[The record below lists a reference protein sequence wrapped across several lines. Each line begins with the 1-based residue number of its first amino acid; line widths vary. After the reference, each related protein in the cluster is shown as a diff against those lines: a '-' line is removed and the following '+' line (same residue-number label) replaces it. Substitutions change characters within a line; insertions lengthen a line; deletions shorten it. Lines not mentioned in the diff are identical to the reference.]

1 MKRIS
6 KSRKGIVLVAVITV
20 GFILIIIGLTLLKLA
35 EYEYSLTHKDVRKM
49 KAFYFA
55 EAGIANYIANAY
67 ERNFDPIDE
76 TFLDEGRYWVDV
88 NTAVFP
94 PYAIS
99 TGIVGNEQKRIRV
112 TLSFLSFPYEHA
124 IFGGNAL
131 NQDWTLDLRGTGDP
145 RRKPGTINE
154 EVGGKDTI
162 YGDVYA
168 KGDVALYEQS
178 NVNPRY
184 SENYD
189 IFGDVEATG
198 NVNTYDEAYVSG
210 SIVTNVDALEV
221 PDLVAMNY
229 EINHTHNVS
238 QIFTDE
244 GTNQGYLPPD
254 HELYNVFVK
263 NPTDGPYGRPE
274 ECASTFGDDYFLRP
288 ASINEVGTYKT
299 APTPLHLGESRIYYV
314 DGNVWVHS
322 SPTFGFTVDG
332 TVTVVATG
340 DIHISDNIKYADSE
354 SLLGLVALGK
364 YDSAGQLASGGNIY
378 FGDPRFGTT
387 YTIDAFMFAANDFL
401 YCTDSITGD
410 PGEPE
415 TGFTVYGNFAGMNQV
430 KVNRD
435 WFTRITPDGRSHAM
449 PAYYDHATGLW
460 MDAPVNGNQLTESE
474 KDSLRHYQMIVKY
487 DERVRDVETQPPGLP
502 KGPGI
507 IFSGITYWEELPPR
521 G

>member
-67 ERNFDPIDE
+67 ERDFDPIDE

-124 IFGGNAL
+124 IFGGNAFD
-131 NQDWTLDLRGTGDP
+131 QDWTLDLRGTGDP

-168 KGDVALYEQS
+168 KGDVALYAHKVSELFGTQS
-178 NVNPRY
+178 MGRL
-184 SENYD
+184 E
-189 IFGDVEATG
+189 GELHDV
-198 NVNTYDEAYVSG
+198 V
-210 SIVTNVDALEV
+210 
-221 PDLVAMNY
+221 
-229 EINHTHNVS
+229 
-238 QIFTDE
+238 
-244 GTNQGYLPPD
+244 
-254 HELYNVFVK
+254 VK
-263 NPTDGPYGRPE
+263 NPGDRAE
-274 ECASTFGDDYFLRP
+274 EIASTEGDDYFFRP
-288 ASINEVGTYKT
+288 AEYCTPTGTYKT
-299 APTPLHLGESRIYYV
+299 APCPLHLGEGRVYYV
-314 DGNVWVHS
+314 DGNVWIHG
-322 SPTFGFTVDG
+322 SPTFGFKVDG
-332 TVTVVATG
+332 KVTIVATG
-340 DIHISDNIKYADSE
+340 DIHICDNIKYADNE
-354 SLLGLVALGK
+354 SLLGFVSLGK

-387 YTIDAFMFAANDFL
+387 YTVDAFMFAANNFL
-401 YCTDSITGD
+401 YNINSNSGD

-415 TGFTVYGNFAGMNQV
+415 TGFTVYGNFAGMNHV
-430 KVNRD
+430 SVNRD
-435 WFTRITPDGRSHAM
+435 WYTSDGTNDAR
-449 PAYYDHATGLW
+449 PAYFNSVNDRWESLPLLPGET
-460 MDAPVNGNQLTESE
+460 PVELTESE
-474 KDSLRHYQMIVKY
+474 IDSIRHYQMIIKY
-487 DERVRDVETQPPGLP
+487 DERVRNVDTQPPGLP

-507 IFSGITYWEELPPR
+507 IFSGITYWEELSPR